1 MSNAKAEREE
11 LKKLEDEAYNELCQI
26 IAEAMQFQDIN
37 LLDQR
42 ISTWKKKYAK
52 LLDSNSSASVNFKKR
67 IEFLLNQYYSEIT
80 QYILRQI
87 KKNEEKR
94 LQNQSKALVK
104 LYKIIQET
112 NDLSTLKKKVKDWE
126 TEYPI
131 SGFLSMYQK
140 RIKIYTSE
148 KYLKE
153 HAFDQDMAFNDLYYI
168 TKLNGTY
175 SDLKAEL
182 EKWEDKYSIH
192 DKFELDDFIKNQ
204 SEIKRYT
211 SDEYLISIS
220 HADNEDNEL
229 SKDIIAKNFSI
240 SSLSKQAAAYSSLLS
255 LTAKPNNIDAVFD
268 WVYKNNSIN
277 FNDEYKDLILRAI
290 YLDYSPAYLNSLSVP
305 KINLSNS
312 LSFEEYQNIAE
323 IKRYSVISYFNL
335 LLPPDRRIS
344 NNYFNEYIEKIYH
357 KSRTAKFSSQHNEPN
372 NILEETDVLKTSDE
386 EIEPPELENA
396 ILSEEALSVPSG
408 IVSEK
413 ATEENVDKTSQKP
426 KVDSSDNSKEGEKN
440 VDSKSAIPPKQ
451 DKYVVASEEIY
462 IIEETPKETATDSLE
477 DVIVEKPKYINSISE
492 KTENNPLENND
503 SIDKLSKPDLINY
516 DTKALDSSHSLV
528 INEINSENSQ
538 SNSEVVTNESKAI
551 IPKTTA
557 KLQPAN
563 SVVSI
568 EDSKTSTVNVER
580 SSNEE
585 TKNLSNNAI
594 IALSPSFFEFMNNK
608 VAVQK
613 QQATIVTMIDTHVE
627 NHMSMATDKTN
638 VISKTRID
646 SN

>member
-440 VDSKSAIPPKQ
+440 VDSKSAAPPKQ